1 MEKDQNEFTF
11 ELTEYKS
18 INFEQIFKNNNI
30 FIGRKKKIQT
40 KEIKEKYQ
48 KLIKKAET
56 EIKIYNNPLV
66 FNSCNSFIFEQ
77 LFLFHIL
84 FFMS

>member
-1 MEKDQNEFTF
+1 MEKDSNEFTF

-30 FIGRKKKIQT
+30 FIGRKKKNSNKRNQR
-40 KEIKEKYQ
+40 YQ

-66 FNSCNSFIFEQ
+66 FNSCNSFIVEQ

-84 FFMS
+84 FFIS